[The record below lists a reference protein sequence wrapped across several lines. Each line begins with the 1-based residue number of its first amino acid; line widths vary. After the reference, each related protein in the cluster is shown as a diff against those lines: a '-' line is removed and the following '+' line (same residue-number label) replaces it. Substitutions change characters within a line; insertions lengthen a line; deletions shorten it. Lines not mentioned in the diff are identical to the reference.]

1 MQVIPAIDLK
11 DGKVVRLSQGDYSR
25 VEFFS
30 DDAGKVAKE
39 FFADGAKRIHVVDLD
54 GAKTGRMVNFNLV
67 RQLGEMGPIE
77 VGGGIR
83 DYAMAAKV
91 FTVWPGTKVVLGTAA
106 VKDPAL
112 LESLQK
118 FKKDLL
124 IGIDAR
130 GGKVALEGWVKKTDI
145 DPYEFAREIGG
156 MCSGIIFTAVERD
169 GMLEGP
175 DLLAIEKMV
184 EVSPVPVIASGGVTK
199 LEDILRIKEKGA
211 AAVIVGKAL
220 YKGNFTLKEAI
231 KAGK

>member
-1 MQVIPAIDLK
+1 MLVIPAIDLK

-25 VEFFS
+25 VEHFS
-30 DDAGKVAKE
+30 DDPGKIAKE
-39 FFADGAKRIHVVDLD
+39 FFAHGAKRIHVVDLD
-54 GAKTGRMVNFNLV
+54 GAKTGRLVNFNIV
-67 RQLGEMGPIE
+67 RQLGEIGPIE

-83 DYAMAAKV
+83 DYASAAKV

-106 VKDPAL
+106 VTDKAL

-130 GGKVALEGWVKKTDI
+130 GGKVALEGWIKKTDI
-145 DPYEFAREIGG
+145 DPFDFAKEIGS

-175 DLLAIEKMV
+175 DIGAIKKMI

-199 LEDILRIKEKGA
+199 LEDIKAIKETGA
-211 AAVIVGKAL
+211 AAVIVGKAI
-220 YKGNFTLKEAI
+220 YKGNFTLKDAI